1 MERWLEHIGLWIEIQ
16 WLSLFKIKNTH
27 GFDVGTDGHILWIKV
42 KDLRPNELGEMY
54 SVRILSDDGSVIVET
69 SPSVYI
75 KKALLSENVKLDNLC
90 KAMWAYGQSA
100 REYL

>member
-1 MERWLEHIGLWIEIQ
+1 
-16 WLSLFKIKNTH
+16 
-27 GFDVGTDGHILWIKV
+27 
-42 KDLRPNELGEMY
+42 MY

-75 KKALLSENVKLDNLC
+75 KKALLWENVKLDNLC